1 MLTIIIYQIRNILL
15 IIYLIII
22 SYIIN
27 LFNNIILLY
36 VSDYIYVNILT
47 SLLILT
53 IIDGLNLLDERN
65 KYHLE
70 YKNTHRLLELE
81 IIENNKLEQAIKAF
95 KKT

>member
-1 MLTIIIYQIRNILL
+1 MLTIIIYQLRNILL

-36 VSDYIYVNILT
+36 ISEYIYVNILT
-47 SLLILT
+47 SLLIIT
-53 IIDGLNLLDERN
+53 IIDGLYLLDEKN

-70 YKNTHRLLELE
+70 YKNTHRLLELQ